1 VSRALARQIS
11 FADLELVRQGVRL
24 EPLLQAIADFLDDQE
39 EMIER
44 VRRDLVRGLKK
55 PGSGRR
61 GLTPQQILRALVLM
75 RVKNWDYRELRERIA
90 DGLMLRQFTDFY
102 CARVPK
108 HDAFQRGFIR
118 LTPQTLKAVNDL
130 VVQAAVDLGLE
141 DGTKLRVD
149 TTVVQ
154 TDIHH
159 PTDNTLLW
167 DVVRV
172 VTRLVRRLGKVL
184 KLRRI
189 KGFRDYTRSARR
201 RMYEIQRMTTR
212 QRDEEQMG
220 TYRELIGIAEEVVES
235 ARIALEKTSKTRG
248 KDLLADIALEEIR
261 KEIEHYC
268 GLGSHVIDQA
278 RRRVLNGEQ
287 VPNAEKIYSIFEP
300 HTDLIKRGKVR
311 TPIEF
316 GHKVFL
322 AESAQGLITQYEV
335 LKGNPSDDIHVAP
348 SLDRHMEAFGR
359 VPELYGSDRGF
370 FSEQNLASCKHAGVK
385 VVCIPQRGGKKT
397 AEREAYEKS
406 ADFKQGQR
414 FRAGIEGRISVLFR
428 GRGMKRCLA
437 EGRDRFELWV
447 AAAVLANN
455 LMRIAVLLP
464 KRSSRRRKPA

>member
-1 VSRALARQIS
+1 MSRAAARQIS
-11 FADLELVRQGVRL
+11 FADFELMRQGTRV
-24 EPLLQAIADFLDDQE
+24 EPLLQAIADFLDDQK

-44 VRRDLVRGLKK
+44 VRSDLVRGLKK

-90 DGLMLRQFTDFY
+90 DGLMLRQFADFY

-108 HDAFQRGFIR
+108 HDAFNRGFNR
-118 LTPQTLKAVNDL
+118 LTPETLKVVNDL

-167 DVVRV
+167 DAVRV
-172 VTRLVRRLGKVL
+172 VTRLVGRLLKVL
-184 KLRRI
+184 ELRRI
-189 KGFRDYTRSARR
+189 KGFCNRTRSARR

-212 QRDEEQMG
+212 QRSTDQTG
-220 TYRELIGIAEEVVES
+220 TYRELIGIAEEVVDS
-235 ARIALEKTSKTRG
+235 ARMVLEKTSNVRG
-248 KDLLADIALEEIR
+248 KDLLADMTIEEIR
-261 KEIEHYC
+261 KDIKYYC

-278 RRRVLNGEQ
+278 RRRVLDGEQ

-311 TPIEF
+311 TPVEF

-335 LKGNPSDDIHVAP
+335 LKGNPVDEVHVAP
-348 SLDRHMEAFGR
+348 SLDRHIETFGR

-370 FSEQNLASCKHAGVK
+370 FSEKNVALCTQEGVA
-385 VVCIPQRGGKKT
+385 VVCIPQSGGKK
-397 AEREAYEKS
+397 APEREAYEKS
-406 ADFKQGQR
+406 ADFKTGQR

-437 EGRDRFELWV
+437 EGHERFELLV

-455 LMRIAVLLP
+455 LMNIATLLT
-464 KRSSRRRKPA
+464 KRRSRKRKAV